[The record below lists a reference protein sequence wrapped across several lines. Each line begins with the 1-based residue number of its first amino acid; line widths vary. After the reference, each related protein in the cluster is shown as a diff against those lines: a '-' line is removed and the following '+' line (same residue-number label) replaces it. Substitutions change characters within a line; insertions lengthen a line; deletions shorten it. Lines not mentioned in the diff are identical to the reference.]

1 MAGQFETAH
10 VVADT
15 YAEALLAAAQQQ
27 NQVDELAEEFA
38 ELMQYVRRDE
48 TFVRFLES
56 AVVDE
61 DDRRESLRRI
71 FGHERLSHLLR
82 NFLLVLN
89 DRGRLPLLSAIYES
103 YRRHLDVLRGR
114 QEVYVTTVVPLMAE
128 QRRQVQQAVSRT
140 IEREAILIERVEPAL
155 LGGLVLEMANRRMD
169 ASIRHRLDELAEHIR
184 RSGMRE
190 VQAGRRSLTET
201 SKR

>member
-1 MAGQFETAH
+1 MAGNFETVH

-15 YAEALLAAAQQQ
+15 YAEALLASAQQH
-27 NQVDELAEEFA
+27 NEADELAQEFA
-38 ELMQYVRRDE
+38 DLIRYVRDDE

-61 DDRRESLRRI
+61 DQRRESLRRI
-71 FGHERLSHLLR
+71 FGHERVSRLLC

-103 YRRHLDVLRGR
+103 YRRQLDVLRGR
-114 QEVYVTTVVPLMAE
+114 QEVHVTTAVPLTAE
-128 QRRQVQQAVSRT
+128 QRRQVQQAISVS
-140 IEREAILIERVEPAL
+140 IEREAILVERVEPGL

-190 VQAGRRSLTET
+190 VQAGRRSLAET
-201 SKR
+201 SKS

>member
-1 MAGQFETAH
+1 MAGNFETAH

-27 NQVDELAEEFA
+27 DQADELAWEFA
-38 ELMQYVRRDE
+38 ELIRYVRDDK
-48 TFVRFLES
+48 TFTRFLES

-61 DDRRESLRRI
+61 DQRRESLRRI
-71 FGHERLSHLLR
+71 FGHERLSRLLT

-103 YRRHLDVLRGR
+103 YRRQLDVLRGR
-114 QEVYVTTVVPLMAE
+114 QEVHVTTAVPLTAK
-128 QRRQVQQAVSRT
+128 QRRQVQQAISMS
-140 IEREAILIERVEPAL
+140 IEREAILVERVEPGL

-190 VQAGRRSLTET
+190 VQAGRRPLAET
-201 SKR
+201 SKS

>member
-15 YAEALLAAAQQQ
+15 YAEALLASAQQQ
-27 NQVDELAEEFA
+27 NQADELAHEFA
-38 ELMQYVRRDE
+38 ELIRYVGGDE
-48 TFVRFLES
+48 KFVRFLES

-61 DDRRESLRRI
+61 DHRRESLRRI
-71 FGHERLSHLLR
+71 FGHERLSLLLR
-82 NFLLVLN
+82 NLLLVLN

-103 YRRHLDVLRGR
+103 YRRQLDVLRGR
-114 QEVYVTTVVPLMAE
+114 QEVHVTTAVPLTAE
-128 QRRQVQQAVSRT
+128 QRRHMQQAVSRA
-140 IEREAILIERVEPAL
+140 IEREAILVERVEPSL
-155 LGGLVLEMANRRMD
+155 LGGLVVEMANRRMD

-190 VQAGRRSLTET
+190 VQAGRRPLAET

>member
-1 MAGQFETAH
+1 MAGNFETAH

-27 NQVDELAEEFA
+27 NQADELAWEFA
-38 ELMQYVRRDE
+38 ELIRYVRDDE
-48 TFVRFLES
+48 TFMQFLES

-61 DDRRESLRRI
+61 DQRRESLRRI
-71 FGHERLSHLLR
+71 FGHERLSRLLT

-103 YRRHLDVLRGR
+103 YRRQLDVLRGR
-114 QEVYVTTVVPLMAE
+114 QEVHVTTAVPLTAK
-128 QRRQVQQAVSRT
+128 QRRQVQQAISVS
-140 IEREAILIERVEPAL
+140 IEREAILVERVEPGL

-190 VQAGRRSLTET
+190 VQAGRRSLAET
-201 SKR
+201 SKS

>member
-1 MAGQFETAH
+1 VAGQLETAH
-10 VVADT
+10 VVADI

-27 NQVDELAEEFA
+27 DQADALAEEFA
-38 ELMQYVRRDE
+38 ELIQYLRGDE

-61 DDRRESLRRI
+61 DNRRESLRRI
-71 FGHERLSHLLR
+71 FGHERLSHLLS

-89 DRGRLPLLSAIYES
+89 DRGRLPLLSAVYES

-114 QEVYVTTVVPLMAE
+114 QDVHVTTAVALTVE

-140 IEREAILIERVEPAL
+140 IEREAILVERVEPSL

-190 VQAGRRSLTET
+190 VQAGRRSLAET